1 MLTDLD
7 VKLAMNEAREFIGRD
22 VTTIDP
28 SEIGYGISLLK
39 RISSDRENVPDDYE
53 QVGTSLVDTLIA
65 AIANVK
71 DDTELAATQLL
82 TMEAIMVINGYK
94 VEEA

>member
-1 MLTDLD
+1 M
-7 VKLAMNEAREFIGRD
+7 EFL
-22 VTTIDP
+22 
-28 SEIGYGISLLK
+28 YLK
-39 RISSDRENVPDDYE
+39 EDYE

-71 DDTELAATQLL
+71 DDTELAAIQLL
-82 TMEAIMVINGYK
+82 MTEAIMVIDGYK

>member
-1 MLTDLD
+1 MSTDLD
-7 VKLAMNEAREFIGRD
+7 VELAMNEAREFAGRD
-22 VTTIDP
+22 VTTIGP
-28 SEIGYGISLLK
+28 SEIDYGISLLK
-39 RISSDRENVPDDYE
+39 RISSDRENVPEDYE

-71 DDTELAATQLL
+71 DDTELAAIQLRM
-82 TMEAIMVINGYK
+82 TEVIMVIDGYK

>member
-22 VTTIDP
+22 VTTIGP
-28 SEIGYGISLLK
+28 SEIGYGISSLK

-53 QVGTSLVDTLIA
+53 QVCTSLVDTLIA

-71 DDTELAATQLL
+71 DDTELAAIQLL

>member
-1 MLTDLD
+1 MPTDLD
-7 VKLAMNEAREFIGRD
+7 VKLAMNEAREFVGRD
-22 VTTIDP
+22 VTTIGP

-53 QVGTSLVDTLIA
+53 QVGTSLVDTLTA

-71 DDTELAATQLL
+71 DDTELVAIQLL
-82 TMEAIMVINGYK
+82 MMEAIMVINGYK
-94 VEEA
+94 VKEA

>member
-1 MLTDLD
+1 MPTYLD
-7 VKLAMNEAREFIGRD
+7 VKLAMNEAREFAGRD
-22 VTTIDP
+22 VTTIGT

-39 RISSDRENVPDDYE
+39 RISSGRENVLEDYE
-53 QVGTSLVDTLIA
+53 QVRTSLVDMLTA

-71 DDTELAATQLL
+71 DDTELAAIQLL
-82 TMEAIMVINGYK
+82 MMEAIMVINGYN